1 MANHS
6 ENNTGISGRIAASFQ
21 LSAITPLLALL
32 GLLLGMFAIMVTPKE
47 EEPQIDVTFADVFI
61 PFPGATPTEVEQ
73 LVTLPA
79 EEVISQIKGIDTLYS
94 FSQPDGAMIIAIFE
108 VGVPRNEAIV
118 KLYNQIYSNLDKLPR
133 AAGVGDPLIKP
144 MGIDD
149 VPIVS
154 LTLWSEDPNVSAQ
167 QLTHVAHGL
176 ETELKRIP
184 GTRDVES
191 MGSHEL
197 VLNVRINPA
206 QMSFYGVSFDAINR
220 ALGANNAV
228 SMPVS
233 LVQDNQEIKVQTGQF
248 LRSLED
254 VQQLVVAVHNDS
266 QGKAAPVFLSDIAD
280 ISLKADVPL
289 YGAWHQNGHSAEA
302 EAKVVFP
309 AVTIAIGKQPGENA
323 VDVADAILAKV
334 EKSRNLLIPDNVNV
348 TVSRNYGVTA
358 ADKSNTL
365 IFKLIFA
372 TAAVVILVVFTM
384 GMREA
389 LVVGVAIVITLAITL
404 FASWAWGFTLNRVS
418 LFALIFSIGILVD
431 DAIVV
436 VENIHRHMAM
446 GKRSLSE
453 LIPAA
458 VDEVG
463 GPTILATFT
472 VIAALLPMAFVSGLM
487 GPYMSPIPINAS
499 MGMLISLAVAFV
511 VTPWL
516 SHKLLRHKGGEG
528 HSDNASPV
536 MLRLFTR
543 LIKPF
548 LESRKARV
556 GMAAGVFVLIGM
568 AVALPVG
575 QLVVLKMLPFD
586 NKSEFQVMVDMPEG
600 TPVEQ
605 TEKVLKALSD
615 YLVTVPEVQHLQLYA
630 GTHAPIN
637 FNGLVRH
644 YFVRN
649 SQELGDIQV
658 NLSDKQHR
666 DRDSHSIALA
676 VRGPLQ
682 QIAQGFNANVKVVE
696 VPPGPPVWSPIVAE
710 VYGPSQDIR
719 QQAARELQSLF
730 QAIEDV
736 VDIDIFLPAA
746 QQKWQVLIDRSKASM
761 LGVPYANIVDLVAT
775 AVGGKDINVLH
786 KPMQKRP
793 VPIRL
798 ELPEADK
805 LDLTSVL
812 NLRLDSLHGG
822 TVPVAELVTIRKG
835 QIDAPIIHKNM
846 IPMIMVI
853 ADMAGPL
860 DSPLYGMFEM
870 AADIDSEGGLG
881 FNQHYFSQPD
891 GLDAISVL
899 WDGEWKITYETF
911 RDMGLAYG
919 VGMIAIYLLVVA
931 HFRSYLIPLI
941 IMAPIPLTIIGVMP
955 GHALLGAQF
964 TATSMIGM
972 IALAGIIV
980 RNSILLVDFINQE
993 TAAGVPFEQA
1003 VIHSGA
1009 VRAKPIMLTALAAM
1023 IGAMFILDDPIFNG
1037 LAISLI
1043 FGILISTLLTLV
1055 VIPVLYYALMRKRI
1069 DSVINQ
1075 AQAAKGA

>member
-94 FSQPDGAMIIAIFE
+94 FSQPDGAMIIVIFE

-254 VQQLVVAVHNDS
+254 VQQLVVAVQNDS

-289 YGAWHQNGHSAEA
+289 YGAWHQNGHSDEA
-302 EAKVVFP
+302 EAKGVFP

-548 LESRKARV
+548 LESRKARL

-658 NLSDKQHR
+658 NLSDKKHR

-730 QAIEDV
+730 QATEDV

-746 QQKWQVLIDRSKASM
+746 QQKWQVLIDRSKASL

-931 HFRSYLIPLI
+931 HFRSYLVPLI